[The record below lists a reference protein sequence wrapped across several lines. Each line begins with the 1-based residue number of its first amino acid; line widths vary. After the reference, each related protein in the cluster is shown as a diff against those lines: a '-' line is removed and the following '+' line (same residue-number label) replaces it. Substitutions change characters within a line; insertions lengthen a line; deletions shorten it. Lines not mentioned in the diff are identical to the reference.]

1 MIILSALTL
10 QPANLN
16 LPQAA
21 FNLSAILPQIILVAA
36 ALLLLMVDLVL
47 KNKRTLPWLSL
58 LAILA
63 ALAATVYQWLRTQPS
78 TVETLDATSLQ
89 PAAFIFQSSTAD
101 ALGIFAA
108 GLILIAAALANL
120 LALERTADFT
130 ARPGPYYAL
139 ILLASAG
146 MLAMAQGADFLV
158 IFLGL
163 EIFSLALYIL
173 TGFATT
179 GRSPGTARSA
189 EASLKYFL
197 FGAFA
202 SGFFLYGI
210 ALIYA
215 ATGSTNLVQISQG
228 LAPLSVL
235 ATGTVALPY
244 APLLPLGVGLLLV
257 GYGFKVA
264 LVPFH
269 QWTPDVY
276 QGAPTSV
283 TAFMSVATKTA
294 AFASLIRVLASLVS
308 HDRPWLLAL
317 AALAVLTM
325 TLGNLAALRQASL
338 KRMLAYSSIAH
349 AGYVLVGL
357 AAGSGQGARAAL
369 YYLLAYTFMN
379 LGAFAVLLAVQR
391 RDENDVTLERITGLS
406 SRQPGMAVLMAVLM
420 FALTGIPPLAGFFG
434 KLYVFSAAVQANLAW
449 LAIIAVLNSAI
460 AAYYYLRVTVNMYMS
475 ANTPVAQPA
484 DAEEVRNPGWPV
496 WATVIITTAAT
507 LILGIW
513 QYPWM
518 QAIQQA
524 VSALGALALR

>member
-1 MIILSALTL
+1 MITIPT
-10 QPANLN
+10 
-16 LPQAA
+16 
-21 FNLSAILPQIILVAA
+21 FNLLAILPQIILVAA
-36 ALLLLMVDLVL
+36 SLLVLLADLVL
-47 KNKRTLPWLSL
+47 PPAGKRGLAWGSL
-58 LAILA
+58 LAVVGS
-63 ALAATVYQWLRTQPS
+63 LAATISQWPGQ
-78 TVETLDATSLQ
+78 
-89 PAAFIFQSSTAD
+89 IFNLQSSIVGGMALAD
-101 ALGIFAA
+101 GLGIFAA
-108 GLILIAAALANL
+108 AAILIAAALAIL

-130 ARPGPYYAL
+130 RRPGPYYAL

-146 MLAMAQGADFLV
+146 MIAMAQGNDFLV

-173 TGFATT
+173 TGFA
-179 GRSPGTARSA
+179 RRDARSA

-197 FGAFA
+197 LGAFA

-210 ALIYA
+210 ALIYG
-215 ATGSTNLVQISQG
+215 ATGSTNLAQISQG
-228 LAPLSVL
+228 LATGVG
-235 ATGTVALPY
+235 ATGVGGDTQVAPY

-294 AFASLIRVLASLVS
+294 AFTSLIRVLASVGGDLRVAPSPGRPLLLV
-308 HDRPWLLAL
+308 L

-325 TLGNLAALRQASL
+325 TLGNLAALRQTSL

-349 AGYVLVGL
+349 AGYVLVAL
-357 AAGSGQGARAAL
+357 AAGTSQAAQAAL

-391 RDENDVTLERITGLS
+391 RDENDVSLERITGLS
-406 SRQPGMAVLMAVLM
+406 SRQPGMAVLMAILM

-434 KLYVFSAAVQANLAW
+434 KLYVFGAAVQANLAW

-460 AAYYYLRVTVNMYMS
+460 AAYYYLRVTVTMFM
-475 ANTPVAQPA
+475 AGARPAEALGTIPVG
-484 DAEEVRNPGWPV
+484 EVPQPGWPV
-496 WATVIITTAAT
+496 WATVIIAVAAT
-507 LILGIW
+507 LVLGLW
-513 QYPWM
+513 QFPWM

-524 VSALGALALR
+524 VSTLGTLALR

>member
-1 MIILSALTL
+1 MTIPT
-10 QPANLN
+10 
-16 LPQAA
+16 
-21 FNLSAILPQIILVAA
+21 FNLMAILPQIILVAA
-36 ALLLLMVDLVL
+36 ALLVLMTDLVL
-47 KNKRTLPWLSL
+47 RNKRILAWLSL
-58 LAILA
+58 LAVVGSLA
-63 ALAATVYQWLRTQPS
+63 VTLLQWPGQ
-78 TVETLDATSLQ
+78 
-89 PAAFIFQSSTAD
+89 IFNLQSSTTGSMALAD
-101 ALGIFAA
+101 GLGIFAA
-108 GLILIAAALANL
+108 AAISIAAGLAIL
-120 LALERTADFT
+120 LALERTEDFT
-130 ARPGPYYAL
+130 RRPGPYYAL

-146 MLAMAQGADFLV
+146 MIAMAQGNDFLI

-173 TGFATT
+173 TGFA
-179 GRSPGTARSA
+179 RRDARSA

-197 FGAFA
+197 LGAFA

-210 ALIYA
+210 ALIYG
-215 ATGSTNLVQISQG
+215 ATGTTNLTQISQG
-228 LAPLSVL
+228 IAPLSVS
-235 ATGTVALPY
+235 LPF
-244 APLLPLGVGLLLV
+244 APLLPLGAGLLLV

-308 HDRPWLLAL
+308 HDRPWLTVLAV
-317 AALAVLTM
+317 LAVLTM
-325 TLGNLAALRQASL
+325 TLGNLAALRQTSL

-357 AAGSGQGARAAL
+357 AAGTAAGAQAAL

-406 SRQPGMAVLMAVLM
+406 SRQPGMAVLMAILM

-434 KLYVFSAAVQANLAW
+434 KLYVFGAAVQANLAW
-449 LAIIAVLNSAI
+449 LAIVAVLNSAI
-460 AAYYYLRVTVNMYMS
+460 AAYYYLRVTVTMFM
-475 ANTPVAQPA
+475 ADPRPA
-484 DAEEVRNPGWPV
+484 GAEVRKPGWPV
-496 WATVIITTAAT
+496 WTTVVITTAAT
-507 LILGIW
+507 LVLGLW
-513 QYPWM
+513 QFPWVR
-518 QAIQQA
+518 AIQQA
-524 VSALGALALR
+524 VSTLGPLALR